1 MKGPMRTRLLVVL
14 LLVMMLAAVAC
25 SKPADSPSGNDGD
38 AGQQSQQQAG
48 GQEGEKIVISG
59 LESADIEV
67 TVEEIKGLEPVTVEA
82 TSVSSTGKE
91 NHYMVTGPLFDDLLK
106 KYGKSQKDLTAIRL
120 VAGDGYS
127 IEVPPEVLQSRDLI
141 LAHTIDGKPLDERT
155 RPIRAVIPEER
166 SMYWIRN
173 LVRIE
178 ILESAPKAEVGR
190 VYILETLISQANA
203 EDYTYYESTDK
214 AVRVEEL
221 LDLLGLENLPDTASF
236 IAADGFEKNEQLDI
250 FSDGYIKF
258 TGEGAPLFLS
268 PDLPKGM
275 HIKSIYLCTIGDIAL
290 VSQQM
295 AEQVIGTEQV
305 EDKEGVDLKE
315 LLNQTG
321 LADADKYLLTAAD
334 GYTVEITREDR
345 EKGVVFKNSKGQITV
360 FFEGLP
366 KSTQVKDF
374 LSIEGIE

>member
-1 MKGPMRTRLLVVL
+1 MRKLIRAQVLIAMLLIL
-14 LLVMMLAAVAC
+14 TLCFAAC
-25 SKPADSPSGNDGD
+25 SKPADNSPGNGGD
-38 AGQQSQQQAG
+38 AGQQSQEQAG

-59 LESADIEV
+59 LESADIEI

-91 NHYMVTGPLFDDLLK
+91 NQYTVTGPLFDDLLK
-106 KYGKSQKDLTAIRL
+106 KYGKSQKDITAIRL

-141 LAHTIDGKPLDERT
+141 LAHTIDGQPLDERT
-155 RPIRAVIPEER
+155 RPIRAVIPGER

-178 ILESAPKAEVGR
+178 ILESAPKVEVGR

-221 LDLLGLENLPDTASF
+221 LGLLGLENLPDTASF
-236 IAADGFEKNEQLDI
+236 VAADGFEKNEQFDI

-295 AEQVIGTEQV
+295 AEQVIGTKQV

-315 LLNQTG
+315 LLNQAG

-334 GYTVEITREDR
+334 GYTAEILREDR
-345 EKGVVFKNSKGQITV
+345 DKGVVFKNSKGQITV

-366 KSTQVKDF
+366 KSTQVKDLLF
-374 LSIEGIE
+374 IEGIE

>member
-1 MKGPMRTRLLVVL
+1 
-14 LLVMMLAAVAC
+14 
-25 SKPADSPSGNDGD
+25 
-38 AGQQSQQQAG
+38 
-48 GQEGEKIVISG
+48 
-59 LESADIEV
+59 
-67 TVEEIKGLEPVTVEA
+67 
-82 TSVSSTGKE
+82 
-91 NHYMVTGPLFDDLLK
+91 LK
-106 KYGKSQKDLTAIRL
+106 KYGKSQKDITAVRL

-141 LAHTIDGKPLDERT
+141 LAHTINGQPLDERT

-178 ILESAPKAEVGR
+178 ILESAPKAKVGR

-203 EDYTYYESTDK
+203 EDYTYYDSTDK

-221 LDLLGLENLPDTASF
+221 LGLLSLENLPDTASF
-236 IAADGFEKNEQLDI
+236 VAADGFEKNEQMDI

-258 TGEGAPLFLS
+258 TGDSAPLFLS

-295 AEQVIGTEQV
+295 AEQVIGTKQV
-305 EDKEGVDLKE
+305 EDKQGVDLKE
-315 LLNQTG
+315 LLNQAG

-334 GYTVEITREDR
+334 GYTAEILREDR
-345 EKGVVFKNSKGQITV
+345 DKGVVFKNSKGQITV

-366 KSTQVKDF
+366 KSTQVKDLLF
-374 LSIEGIE
+374 IEGIE

>member
-1 MKGPMRTRLLVVL
+1 MGKPVRVFQFLALLIVL
-14 LLVMMLAAVAC
+14 TLVAAAC
-25 SKPADSPSGNDGD
+25 SAPPETPAGNGGQVEGQPS
-38 AGQQSQQQAG
+38 

-59 LESADIEV
+59 LESTDIEI
-67 TVEEIKGLEPVTVEA
+67 TVEEIKNLESVTVEA
-82 TSVSSTGKE
+82 TSVNSSGEE
-91 NHYMVTGPLFDDLLK
+91 NKYTVTGPLFDDLLK
-106 KYGKSQKDLTAIRL
+106 KYGKSQKDLAGIRL

-127 IEVPPEVLQSRDLI
+127 IEVPPEILQSRDLI
-141 LAHTIDGKPLDERT
+141 LAHTINGKPLDERT
-155 RPIRAVIPEER
+155 RPLRAVIPEER

-173 LVRIE
+173 LAKIE
-178 ILESAPKAEVGR
+178 ILESAPKAEAGK

-214 AVRVEEL
+214 AVKVEEL
-221 LDLLGLENLPDTASF
+221 LGQLSLDSLPDTASF
-236 IAADGFEKNEQLDI
+236 VAADGFEKNERLDI
-250 FSDGYIKF
+250 FSKGYIKF
-258 TGEGAPLFLS
+258 TGEDAPLFLS

-275 HIKSIYLCTIGDIAL
+275 YIKSIYLCTIGEAAL
-290 VSQQM
+290 VSQEKAM
-295 AEQVIGTEQV
+295 EALGTKKV
-305 EDKEGVDLKE
+305 EDKEGVDLKQ
-315 LLNQTG
+315 LIKAAG

-334 GYTVEITREDR
+334 GYTVEISRDDR

>member
-1 MKGPMRTRLLVVL
+1 MKNKVRALQFLALLLVL
-14 LLVMMLAAVAC
+14 LLVAASC
-25 SKPADSPSGNDGD
+25 SAPAENGSEAQEQPS
-38 AGQQSQQQAG
+38 S
-48 GQEGEKIVISG
+48 QEGEKIVISG
-59 LESADIEV
+59 LESTDIEV
-67 TVEEIKGLEPVTVEA
+67 TVEEIKGLDSVTVDA
-82 TSVSSTGKE
+82 TSVNSSGQE
-91 NHYMVTGPLFDDLLK
+91 NQYTVTGVLFDDLLK
-106 KYGKSQKDLTAIRL
+106 KYGKSQADLTGIRL

-127 IEVPPEVLQSRDLI
+127 IEVPPEVLQNRDLI

-173 LVRIE
+173 LVKIE
-178 ILESAPKAEVGR
+178 VLESAPKADVGR
-190 VYILETLISQANA
+190 VFILETLMSQANA

-221 LDLLGLENLPDTASF
+221 LGLLGLENLPDTASF
-236 IAADGFEKNEQLDI
+236 VAADGFEKNEQLDVL
-250 FSDGYIKF
+250 SKGYIKF
-258 TGEGAPLFLS
+258 TGEDAPLFLS

-275 HIKSIYLCTIGDIAL
+275 YIKNIYLCTIGDVAL

-295 AEQVIGTEQV
+295 AAEVLGTKEV

-315 LLNQTG
+315 LINGAG

-334 GYTVEITREDR
+334 GYTVEILREDR
-345 EKGVVFKNSKGQITV
+345 EKGVVFNNSKGQITT

-366 KSTQVKDF
+366 KSTQVKDIF
-374 LSIEGIE
+374 SIEGME